1 MPGPIMKRFM
11 YIVIFAYVVVV
22 CVDFVFQ
29 KRDFMDKMKM
39 SKDEVK
45 REYKEMEE
53 ICK

>member
-1 MPGPIMKRFM
+1 M
-11 YIVIFAYVVVV
+11 YNVIFAYVVVVV

-53 ICK
+53 IRK